1 MVARRSFRLRKPHA
15 SARPGSARDSVDDSA
30 VVDCAVYEQGRRLP
44 GPVDLDKVLSRI
56 GRGKDRFVWIGLY
69 QPTAEQFERIAD
81 AFRLHPLAVEDA
93 VHAHQRPKLE
103 RYGDTLFL
111 VLKSIVY
118 LDHDRLTASSEIVDT
133 GEIMVFAGPGF
144 AIVVRHGSAP
154 ALGGVRARLEAV
166 PDQLAHGPTTVLYA
180 VADHVVDRYL
190 EVADAFETDIEQLE
204 TEVFSPQR
212 TDDAERIYQLKREL
226 LEFKRAV
233 LPLGTPLQKLSDG
246 SLPEIPTEVRTYLR
260 DVADHHTQAR
270 ERIAAFDELVT
281 SILGASMAK
290 ISMQQNSDMRRISAG
305 AALIAVPTMVV
316 GIYGMNFD
324 HMPELHWRYGY
335 PAVLL
340 VMVTLVAIIYRAL
353 RRNKWL

>member
-1 MVARRSFRLRKPHA
+1 MRRSLRHKL
-15 SARPGSARDSVDDSA
+15 RSVAPLPPESGRSA
-30 VVDCAVYEQGRRLP
+30 VVDCAVYDRGRRLP
-44 GPVDLDKVLSRI
+44 GQVNLNRVLDQVGSR
-56 GRGKDRFVWIGLY
+56 KQRFAWIGLY
-69 QPTAEQFERIAD
+69 EPSAEQFARIAA

-111 VLKSIVY
+111 VLKSITY
-118 LDHDRLTASSEIVDT
+118 LDHDDLTASSEIVDT

-154 ALGGVRARLEAV
+154 ALGAMRARLEAE
-166 PDQLAHGPTTVLYA
+166 PDHLAHGPLAVLHA
-180 VADHVVDRYL
+180 IADLVVDRYL
-190 EVADAFETDIEQLE
+190 EAADSFELDIEKLE
-204 TEVFSPQR
+204 TEVFSRRR

-233 LPLGTPLQKLSDG
+233 QPLSTPLQRLCDG
-246 SLPEIPTEVRTYLR
+246 SLPEVGDEVRAYLR
-260 DVADHHTQAR
+260 DVADHHLQAK

-281 SILGASMAK
+281 GILDASMAK
-290 ISMQQNSDMRRISAG
+290 ISMQQNSDMRKISAG

-335 PAVLL
+335 PACLL
-340 VMVTLVAIIYRAL
+340 VMLVLVAVIYRAL

>member
-1 MVARRSFRLRKPHA
+1 MVTRRGAGGGKADGPAGPGAARRPVPK
-15 SARPGSARDSVDDSA
+15 SA
-30 VVDCAVYEQGRRLP
+30 VVDCAVYERGNRLP
-44 GPVDLDKVLSRI
+44 GPVDLDHVLENV
-56 GRGKDRFVWIGLY
+56 GRGKGRFVWIGLY
-69 QPTAEQFERIAD
+69 EPDAEQFERIAD
-81 AFRLHPLAVEDA
+81 AFHLHPLAVEDA

-111 VLKSIVY
+111 VLKTIVY
-118 LDHDRLTASSEIVDT
+118 VAHDRLTASSEIVDT
-133 GEIMVFAGPGF
+133 GEIMVFAGPSF

-154 ALGGVRARLEAV
+154 ALGGVRARLEAM
-166 PDQLAHGPTTVLYA
+166 PDKLAHGPTTVLYA
-180 VADHVVDRYL
+180 VADHVVDGYL
-190 EVADAFETDIEQLE
+190 EVADALETDIEQLE

-233 LPLGTPLQKLSDG
+233 LPLSTPLLKLSDG
-246 SLPEIPTEVRTYLR
+246 SLPEIPPEARTYLR

-270 ERIAAFDELVT
+270 ERIAACDELVS

-305 AALIAVPTMVV
+305 AALIAVPTMIA

-324 HMPELHWRYGY
+324 SMPELHWRYSY

-340 VMVTLVAIIYRAL
+340 IMLALAAVIYRAL